1 MKKIVSALFAI
12 ACLTGPVYADLGFFL
27 GPFSLELGGRGD
39 TPAFAIDARDTYP
52 ICRAIDDQSLLN
64 LIVRVRE
71 KVSDKE
77 FKVTVKK
84 ITIEPY
90 LFGRNNRRQHVLKG
104 KITNEA
110 VVKEVTV
117 KYGEEAD
124 NVEGRALPGTFK
136 IQSEGNISSV
146 NVDQIMEIS
155 LVPDSHFD
163 IPKDYNK
170 DAYTDIVDVICEV
183 DTHA

>member
-1 MKKIVSALFAI
+1 MKKFASALLAI
-12 ACLTGPVYADLGFFL
+12 ACLTGSSYADIGFYL

-39 TPAFAIDARDTYP
+39 APTFAIDARDTYP
-52 ICRAIDDQSLLN
+52 ICRAIDEQNLLN

-77 FKVTVKK
+77 FKITVKK
-84 ITIEPY
+84 ITLEPY
-90 LFGRNNRRQHVLKG
+90 LFGRNNRRQHLLKG

-124 NVEGRALPGTFK
+124 NAEGRALPGTFK
-136 IQSEGNISSV
+136 IQNEGSISTV
-146 NVDQIMEIS
+146 NVDQILEIS
-155 LVPDSHFD
+155 ILPDTHFD
-163 IPKDYNK
+163 IPKDYDK
-170 DAYTDIVDVICEV
+170 DAYNDVVDVICEI
-183 DTHA
+183 DANA